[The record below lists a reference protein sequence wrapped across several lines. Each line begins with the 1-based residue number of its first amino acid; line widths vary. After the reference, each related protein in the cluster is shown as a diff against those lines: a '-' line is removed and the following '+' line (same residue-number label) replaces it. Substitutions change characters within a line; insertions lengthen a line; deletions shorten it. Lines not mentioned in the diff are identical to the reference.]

1 MAAVLAAGASVGKVR
16 EVMLLR
22 TSHLLCAATIA
33 TCVFGAACGDRT
45 PTSPSGAV
53 LQSLTVVGPS
63 GAGAVILHRN
73 ETATGT
79 VTLSAITPT
88 DAVITLQTVGA
99 ERNALLLPST
109 VTIARGSSSVTF
121 PVTVTGS
128 GVSSPAEVTLS
139 ATYGGRTQSVVIR
152 LEP

>member
-1 MAAVLAAGASVGKVR
+1 MRLT
-16 EVMLLR
+16 LLQ

-33 TCVFGAACGDRT
+33 TCVLAAACGDGT

-79 VTLSAITPT
+79 VTLSAIAPT
-88 DAVITLQTVGA
+88 NAVITLQTVGT
-99 ERNALLLPST
+99 ERNALILPST
-109 VTIARGSSSVTF
+109 VTIARGSTSVTF

-128 GVSSPAEVTLS
+128 GVSGPAEVTLS
-139 ATYGGRTQSVVIR
+139 ATYSGRTQSVVIR
-152 LEP
+152 LAP